1 MIRWLR
7 EVRAARGA
15 RLGLR
20 EKGVNARRNDG
31 VVDGRGRERR
41 VGEGRGRESDGLTE
55 EQGFAGGG
63 EGRVPAAA
71 MTAAGCKG
79 VRMHS

>member
-20 EKGVNARRNDG
+20 EKGVNARRNDEG
-31 VVDGRGRERR
+31 WWTGGGERR